1 MSHTVFGSQT
11 RLCLATAW
19 LLATLAPVGAQA
31 QAGGAKDLFFGE
43 QHPTL
48 VAEKR
53 IQPTTAGAAD
63 TAKPQPA
70 AATTTATTTAA
81 TKTPPA
87 AAKPSHPGLR
97 VWLTDASDASGTKR
111 LSPQH
116 TFRTGDRVRLSVQSN
131 RDGYLYVLN
140 VGTSGETRLLFPRAN
155 GDNRVQRFKDF
166 SFSSP
171 LVFNEPAGTE
181 QLVLVLAAAPT
192 DNVSVQMQNGGMQRV
207 TLRGSGSLAPT
218 KTGGA
223 PAATPTQR
231 TPAQPAP
238 AAAPP
243 RQVQTG
249 APGGSRDAAADTL
262 DLALADL
269 RGSKDLKFDDD
280 GAELVAVANRSDER
294 PGAAF
299 APVVVNLR
307 LTHQR

>member
-1 MSHTVFGSQT
+1 MQHRRIGHRA
-11 RLCLATAW
+11 RLN
-19 LLATLAPVGAQA
+19 LLCAVLGLAPLAALAQTS
-31 QAGGAKDLFFGE
+31 GAKDLFFGD
-43 QHPTL
+43 QHATL

-53 IQPTTAGAAD
+53 IQPTMAGPNDA
-63 TAKPQPA
+63 AKPQPA
-70 AATTTATTTAA
+70 VDNTAA
-81 TKTPPA
+81 PKPPA

-97 VWLTDASDASGTKR
+97 VWLTDATDPSGSKR

-116 TFRTGDRVRLSVQSN
+116 AFRTGDRVRLSVQSN

-192 DNVSVQMQNGGMQRV
+192 DSVSVQMQGGGMQRV
-207 TLRGSGSLAPT
+207 TLRGNGSIAPVRN
-218 KTGGA
+218 
-223 PAATPTQR
+223 PATATRP
-231 TPAQPAP
+231 PAQPAP
-238 AAAPP
+238 AQQPP
-243 RQVQTG
+243 ARQVQAG
-249 APGGSRDAAADTL
+249 GQGSAQGGSRDAAADTL

-269 RGSKDLKFDDD
+269 RGAKDLKFDDD
-280 GAELVAVANRSDER
+280 GAELVAVSKLSDER